1 MSPSAKIPH
10 VAVWIETSRAYGRG
24 LIRGVANYQRQHG
37 PWSIYFAPHG
47 LQDPLPTWL
56 RKWNGDGI
64 LARID
69 DPKMAET
76 LLARQLPLIDLRN
89 RLPGLLPPFG
99 VSNQPVARLAF
110 EHLRERG
117 FRHYAF
123 CGLAPSE
130 HVHMDERRDYFCEF
144 AAKAGFVCH
153 VYQPPRGRSK
163 TADWEHAQEHL
174 GKWVLSLP
182 KPVGIMCCND
192 DRGQQLVDACR
203 QVEVAVPDQA
213 AIIGVDNDQELC
225 SLSTPA
231 LSSVEPNAERIGYA
245 AAALLD
251 RMMATGVTRAA
262 GEVLF
267 PPSHVVT
274 RLSTDTLAVDD
285 PILARALRI
294 MRDHAC
300 EGISVGDVV
309 EAAVTSRRYLERQ
322 MQAFLGRTPNQEL
335 LRIRIGRAQ
344 ELLVETDLP
353 LEAVARKAGF
363 RNHKYLGD
371 VFARETGQRPG
382 EFRRQARAANGL
394 PQLP

>member
-1 MSPSAKIPH
+1 M
-10 VAVWIETSRAYGRG
+10 
-24 LIRGVANYQRQHG
+24 
-37 PWSIYFAPHG
+37 
-47 LQDPLPTWL
+47 WL

-69 DPKMAET
+69 DPKMAEI
-76 LLARQLPLIDLRN
+76 LVARRLPLIDLRN

-99 VSNQPVARLAF
+99 VNNQPVARLAF
-110 EHLRERG
+110 EHLQERG

-123 CGLAPSE
+123 CGLAPRE
-130 HVHMDERRDYFCEF
+130 HVHMDERRDYFCELVT
-144 AAKAGFVCH
+144 KAGFVCH
-153 VYQPPRGRSK
+153 VYEPPRGRGKAS
-163 TADWEHAQEHL
+163 DWEHAQEHL
-174 GKWVLSLP
+174 GNWVLGLP

-192 DRGQQLVDACR
+192 DRGQQLVDICR
-203 QVEVAVPDQA
+203 QFEVPVPDQA

-251 RMMATGVTRAA
+251 QMMAAGMTRAA
-262 GEVLF
+262 SGTLF

-274 RLSTDTLAVDD
+274 RLSTDTVAVED

-294 MRDHAC
+294 MRDRAC
-300 EGISVGDVV
+300 EGIDVGDVV
-309 EAAVTSRRYLERQ
+309 EEAVTSRRYLERQ

-335 LRIRIGRAQ
+335 LRIRIRRAQ
-344 ELLVETDLP
+344 ELLLETDLP

-371 VFARETGQRPG
+371 VFAREVGVRPG
-382 EFRRQARAANGL
+382 EFRRQARAAHGL